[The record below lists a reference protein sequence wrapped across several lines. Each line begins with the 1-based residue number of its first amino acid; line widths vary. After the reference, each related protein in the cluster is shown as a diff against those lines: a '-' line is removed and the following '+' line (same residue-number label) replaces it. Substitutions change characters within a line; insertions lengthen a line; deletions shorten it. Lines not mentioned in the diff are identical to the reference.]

1 MTEDPLLPRAPWRRP
16 MFVSTGLALI
26 GVGAWINA
34 DRIGLVDEPPLQVD
48 EGEVVAAVPRSAE
61 GKMGRPSPPSKSGL
75 YAMKGPKDAIP
86 QMARNFDPDMMARNA
101 GILGMVQEES
111 GHFLASPYGGS
122 FAVGSDDEDVWG
134 GLEGT
139 EIGEAFGVG
148 GLGLVGTGRG
158 GAEQYAD
165 VEPAPLVETRVDARS
180 TFSIDVDTASYSNAR
195 RWIMRDG
202 ALPLPEAVR
211 TEEFVNYF
219 DYDYPQP
226 EGDVPFSVTTEVG
239 PAPWNR
245 EHRLV
250 HIGVQGEILDA
261 DRIPPRNLVFLV
273 DVSGSMME
281 PDKLPLVQ
289 YGLSA
294 LAEQLGPNDWIS
306 IVVYAGAAGAV
317 LPPTRGD
324 QTKAIIDALEG
335 LQGGGSTNGAEGIRL
350 AYDLARQHFIR
361 GAVNRV
367 ILATDGDFNVG
378 PSSTEA
384 LVEMIETERRSG
396 VFLSVLGVGEGD
408 LNDAMMEQ
416 IADKGNGNYAY
427 IDGALEAR
435 KVLVEEASAT
445 LDTIAKDM
453 KVQVGFD
460 PARVRSHRLVGYE
473 NRTLQHRDFEDDTKD
488 AGEIGAGHS
497 VTALYEIE
505 LVEGACDGPIA
516 SLDLRYQRPDGG
528 PSREVSFSV
537 QDDGRELGD
546 ASDDFR
552 FSSAVAAF
560 AQKLRR
566 APDESEM
573 EYAEIVDLAAGALA
587 ADRHCYRHA
596 FLDLVLAAARL
607 SKEEIPD
614 PPTTACTPVVPE
626 QPAADGPA
634 LGVSSTSDDDA
645 VLAFVLEVLRLLP
658 PLIALP
664 MFVLAFRGRR
674 RRAP

>member
-16 MFVSTGLALI
+16 TFACAGLALF
-26 GVGAWINA
+26 GVGAWLNA
-34 DRIGLVDEPPLQVD
+34 DRLGLVEEPPLQLD
-48 EGEVVAAVPRSAE
+48 EGEVVAAVPRSVE
-61 GKMGRPSPPSKSGL
+61 GKMGRPSPRSKSGL

-101 GILGMVQEES
+101 GILGMVQKES

-139 EIGEAFGVG
+139 EVGEAFGVG
-148 GLGLVGTGRG
+148 GLGIVSGEKDAG
-158 GAEQYAD
+158 
-165 VEPAPLVETRVDARS
+165 VEPAPLVETRVDAQS

-195 RWIMRDG
+195 RRIMRGG
-202 ALPLPEAVR
+202 ALPSPEAVR

-226 EGDVPFSVTTEVG
+226 EGDAPFSVTTEVG
-239 PAPWNR
+239 PAPWNP

-250 HIGVQGEILDA
+250 HIGVQGEILGA
-261 DRIPPRNLVFLV
+261 GRIPPRNLVFLV
-273 DVSGSMME
+273 DVSGSMMLA
-281 PDKLPLVQ
+281 DKLPLVQ
-289 YGLSA
+289 YGLTA

-324 QTKAIIDALEG
+324 QTKTIIDALEG
-335 LQGGGSTNGAEGIRL
+335 LEGGGSTNGAEGIRL
-350 AYDLARQHFIR
+350 AYDLARDHFIR

-378 PSSTEA
+378 PSSTEE

-396 VFLSVLGVGEGD
+396 VFLSVLGVGDGN

-427 IDGALEAR
+427 IDGKLEAR

-445 LDTIAKDM
+445 LDTIAKDV

-473 NRTLQHRDFEDDTKD
+473 NRTLAHRDFEDDTKD

-497 VTALYEIE
+497 VTALYEI
-505 LVEGACDGPIA
+505 VPAEGASDGSIA
-516 SLDLRYQRPDGG
+516 SLDLRYKLPDGG
-528 PSREVSFSV
+528 PSRELSFSV
-537 QDDGRELGD
+537 NDDGGELGD
-546 ASDDFR
+546 TSDDFR
-552 FSSAVAAF
+552 FSSAVATF
-560 AQKLRR
+560 AQKLRH
-566 APDESEM
+566 APEESEM
-573 EYAEIVDLAAGALA
+573 GYAEIVELAGGALG
-587 ADRHCYRHA
+587 ADPHCYRHA
-596 FLDLVLAAARL
+596 FLDLVVAAARI
-607 SKEEIPD
+607 SNEEIAKA
-614 PPTTACTPVVPE
+614 PTKACTPVAPE
-626 QPAADGPA
+626 PPVAGAPA
-634 LGVSSTSDDDA
+634 LEATASAKTSDDDA
-645 VLAFVLEVLRLLP
+645 TIAFVLEVLRLLP

-674 RRAP
+674 RRSA